1 MTAQMHPMAEP
12 AFRDIV
18 LTFPDPND
26 WVLGRVLEHRA
37 KVDADRPFLQWEESR
52 ALTFAETNRAVNR
65 LAHGL
70 AAAGVGHGDRVMLF
84 LPNCRDYVLTWFAL
98 AKLGAVEV
106 PVNSHYRGQFLEH
119 VANNCAARMVVT
131 TGDLLPRIAE
141 SEPHLLHLRQAFVIG
156 AVPEDPVFKQIVLRD
171 FEELRISNENDP
183 VVAVSPSDICAIL
196 FTSGTT
202 GLSKGVLMPHAQMF
216 FFAEQGASLVRLTH
230 DDVYMNAFPLFHG
243 NAQFL
248 TTYPCLIR
256 GARAV
261 LYERFSA
268 GDWIDRIR
276 RNDVTLTNLLG
287 VTMDFVF
294 KQPARPD
301 DADNKLRLVYA
312 VPTAHA
318 ILAQFKQRFDVHV
331 FVDAFGQTETCWPL
345 MTPYDEDRPPGAVG
359 KVVADW
365 YDVRLVDPETD
376 EDVPE
381 GELGE
386 LVVRHKR
393 PWTLCAGYNGNAEAT
408 LNAMR
413 NLWWHTGDGMRRDA
427 AGWYYFVDRVN
438 DALRVRGENVSS
450 YEVEQVVLSHPDVL
464 ECAAVGLRTET
475 SGGEHEIKISVVPRP
490 GLVIDPAELIRH
502 CEARAPYFAV
512 PRFVEFIER
521 LPRTP
526 TEKIQKHLLRKSGIG
541 PSTWDRVAAGVKT
554 ERELERERR

>member
-1 MTAQMHPMAEP
+1 MTADQ
-12 AFRDIV
+12 AFRDIT
-18 LTFPDPND
+18 LTFPDQRD

-37 KVDADRPFLQWEESR
+37 EVDADRPFLQWEDGP
-52 ALTFAETNRAVNR
+52 ALSFAKTNRMVNR

-84 LPNCRDYVLTWFAL
+84 LPNCLEYVLTWFAL

-131 TGDLLPRIAE
+131 TPELLPRFAE
-141 SEPHLLHLRQAFVIG
+141 SEPQLRHLAEAFVIG
-156 AVPEDPVFKQIVLRD
+156 VVPTDLTFERMVLRRFD
-171 FEELRISNENDP
+171 ELESSNEADP
-183 VVAVSPSDICAIL
+183 GIEVAASDICAIL

-230 DDVYMNAFPLFHG
+230 DDTYMNAFPLFHG

-268 GDWIDRIR
+268 GEWIDRIR
-276 RNDVTLTNLLG
+276 RNGVTLTNLLG

-294 KQPARPD
+294 KQPPKAD
-301 DADNKLRLVYA
+301 DADNKLRLIYA

-318 ILAQFKQRFDVHV
+318 ILADFKRRFDVHV

-345 MTPYDEDRPPGAVG
+345 MTPFDEDRPPGAVG

-376 EDVPE
+376 EDVAD

-393 PWTLCAGYNGNAEAT
+393 PWTLCAGYNANPDAT
-408 LNAMR
+408 LKAMR

-427 AGWYYFVDRVN
+427 DGWYYFVDRVN

-464 ECAAVGLRTET
+464 ECAAVGLRTES

-490 GLVIDPAELIRH
+490 GLTIDPATLIRH

-541 PSTWDRVAAGVKT
+541 PTTWDRVAAGIKT
-554 ERELERERR
+554 EHELKRERR

>member
-1 MTAQMHPMAEP
+1 MTADQ
-12 AFRDIV
+12 AFRDIT
-18 LTFPDPND
+18 LTFPDQRD

-37 KVDADRPFLQWEESR
+37 EVDADRPFLQWEDGP
-52 ALTFAETNRAVNR
+52 ALSFAETNRMVNR

-84 LPNCRDYVLTWFAL
+84 LPNCPEYVLTWFAL

-131 TGDLLPRIAE
+131 TPELLPRFAE
-141 SEPHLLHLRQAFVIG
+141 SEPQLRHLAEAFVIG
-156 AVPEDPVFKQIVLRD
+156 VVPTDLTFERMVLRRFD
-171 FEELRISNENDP
+171 ELESSNEADP
-183 VVAVSPSDICAIL
+183 GIEVAASDICAIL

-230 DDVYMNAFPLFHG
+230 DDTYMNAFPLFHG

-268 GDWIDRIR
+268 GEWIDRIR
-276 RNDVTLTNLLG
+276 CNGVTLTNLLG

-294 KQPARPD
+294 KQPPKAD
-301 DADNKLRLVYA
+301 DADNKLRLIYA

-318 ILAQFKQRFDVHV
+318 ILADFKRRFDVHV

-345 MTPYDEDRPPGAVG
+345 MTPFDEDRPPGAVG

-376 EDVPE
+376 EDVAD

-393 PWTLCAGYNGNAEAT
+393 PWTLCAGYNANPDAT
-408 LNAMR
+408 LKAMR

-427 AGWYYFVDRVN
+427 DGWYYFVDRVN

-464 ECAAVGLRTET
+464 ECAAVGLRTES

-490 GLVIDPAELIRH
+490 GLTIDPATLIRH

-541 PSTWDRVAAGVKT
+541 PTTWDRVAAGIKT
-554 ERELERERR
+554 EHELKRERR